1 MIRIRLKRI
10 ETGGLY
16 LMEMG
21 MVGLGRMGANMAQ
34 RLLEGGHHVIGFD
47 RSVSAG
53 QQIIQS
59 GGVKAS
65 RLDELIKKL
74 KTPRVIWMMVPA
86 GNPVDQTVEEM
97 LPFLASGDILI
108 DGGNSFYQ
116 DAIRRSQFLENKGIH
131 WLDVGTSGGIWGLK
145 EGYCLMVGGKLELFR
160 KCEPLFKTLAP
171 EGGYLY
177 SGTSGAG
184 HFTKMVHNGIEYGML
199 QAYAEG
205 FELLKKSSFDLDLKS
220 IAKLWQ
226 NGSVVR
232 SWLLELTANALEK
245 DPDLSN
251 VRGFV
256 EDSGEGRW
264 MVKEG
269 VDKGVPLP
277 VITHALIARFQSR
290 QEESFSAKVIAAL
303 RNEFGGHVVKKI
315 NE

>member
-1 MIRIRLKRI
+1 MQ
-10 ETGGLY
+10 
-16 LMEMG
+16 MG

-34 RLLEGGHHVIGFD
+34 RLLQGGHQVVGFD
-47 RSVSAG
+47 RSPKAG
-53 QQIIQS
+53 KELVALGGII
-59 GGVKAS
+59 AS
-65 RLDELIKKL
+65 SLTDLIKKIEP
-74 KTPRVIWMMVPA
+74 PRFIWFMLPA
-86 GNPVDQTVEEM
+86 GNPVDQAVEEM
-97 LPFLASGDILI
+97 LPLLSLGDTLV

-116 DAIRRSQFLENKGIH
+116 DAVRRSKFLEERGIK

-145 EGYCLMVGGKLELFR
+145 EGYCLMIGGKKEVF
-160 KCEPLFKTLAP
+160 KQGEPLFKTLAP

-177 SGTSGAG
+177 SGPSGAG

-205 FELLKKSSFDLDLKS
+205 FELLEKSSFDLDLKS
-220 IAKLWQ
+220 IAELWQ

-232 SWLLELTANALEK
+232 SWLLQLTTDALRK
-245 DPDLSN
+245 DPHLSR

-269 VDKGVPLP
+269 IDSGVPLP
-277 VITHALIARFQSR
+277 VITQALFARFQSR
-290 QEESFSAKVIAAL
+290 QEDSFSAKVIAAL
-303 RNEFGGHVVKKI
+303 RNEFGGHEVKKT